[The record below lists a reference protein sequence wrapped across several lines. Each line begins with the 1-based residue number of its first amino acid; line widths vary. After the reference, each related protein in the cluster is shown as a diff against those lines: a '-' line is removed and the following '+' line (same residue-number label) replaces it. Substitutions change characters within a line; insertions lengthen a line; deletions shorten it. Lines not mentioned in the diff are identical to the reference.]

1 MVIHVAIVEDEEHP
15 AQLLQHYLDRFSE
28 ENNIVFQTVHFS
40 SPVLLLE
47 RYRADWDI
55 IFMDID
61 MPDINGM
68 EAARRLRLLDQKV
81 ILIFVTNLAQYALQG
96 YEVSAMDYLLKPVQ
110 YYSFALRLSKAIW
123 KLDDLNEA
131 SLNVFAEIGSVRIK
145 IHDIRFMEV
154 QGHMVTYHTY
164 DGTYYDFT
172 SLSKREQE
180 LAGKGFSRCSNRYLV
195 NLKYVKSIKGY
206 TLYLHD
212 GTELKISQPR
222 KKAFL
227 QDFRAHFQPESSP

>member
-1 MVIHVAIVEDEEHP
+1 MVIHVAIVEDETHP
-15 AQLLQHYLDRFSE
+15 AQLLQDYLNRFSE
-28 ENNIVFQTVHFS
+28 ENKIVFQITHFS

-61 MPDINGM
+61 MPYINGM
-68 EAARRLRLLDQKV
+68 EAARRLRVLDQKV

-96 YEVSAMDYLLKPVQ
+96 YEVSAMDYILKPIQ
-110 YYSFALRLSKAIW
+110 YYSFALKLSKAIW
-123 KLDDLNEA
+123 RLDDSGEA

-145 IHDIRFMEV
+145 VHDIRFIEV
-154 QGHMVTYHTY
+154 EGHMVTYHTY

-172 SLSKREQE
+172 SLNKREQA
-180 LAGKGFSRCSNRYLV
+180 LAGKGFSRCSNRCLV
-195 NLKYVKSIKGY
+195 NLKYVKSFKGY
-206 TLYLHD
+206 SLYLHD

-222 KKAFL
+222 KKAFI
-227 QDFRAHFQPESSP
+227 QDFHNYCHGTDPQ